1 MIIKKFQAKTE
12 EAALELARKEL
23 GSGIVVMN
31 VKKVKKKGLFSIFK
45 PQQVEVTVALEE
57 EEKQNFREAVAKVS
71 EIARQSEAAGNTR
84 SAKTEPEQPAKQ
96 GKAEPG
102 SQPEKQRQ
110 QEKQRQPEKNT
121 QTIDSRQ
128 ESAIEEKLS
137 TLQNLLEKQIGS
149 TQEEEKESEGE
160 EKKDDSN
167 VAFFHLL
174 YKMLLDN
181 EIEETYANQLVD
193 ELDGSVKPDM
203 PIDYLL
209 SVVYQKMV
217 LKFGQTKTI
226 QSAEKGPKLVYF
238 IGPTGV
244 GKTTTIAK
252 IASRLSVVE
261 KKKIVLLTADTY
273 RIAAAE
279 QLRTYANILEVPFRI
294 IYTPQEIRTAIE
306 DYAAYDYIFVD
317 TSGHSQKN
325 TDQRDD
331 TLALLRAAD
340 GQAEKEVYLVVS
352 ATTKY
357 RDLLNIADTYQ
368 KLTDFRLVFTKLD
381 ETQCQGNLFNL
392 RLHTDAPMSYVT
404 CGQNVPDDIGEFDAQ
419 KTVKLL
425 LGGNQFE

>member
-160 EKKDDSN
+160 EKKEDSN
-167 VAFFHLL
+167 VAFFQLL

-181 EIEETYANQLVD
+181 EIEETYASQLVD

>member
-23 GSGIVVMN
+23 GSCIVVMN

-45 PQQVEVTVALEE
+45 PQQIEVTVALEE

-102 SQPEKQRQ
+102 PQPEKQRQ

-160 EKKDDSN
+160 EKKEDSN

-181 EIEETYANQLVD
+181 EIEETYANQLVE

>member
-45 PQQVEVTVALEE
+45 PQQIEVTVALEE

-102 SQPEKQRQ
+102 PQPEKQRQ

-160 EKKDDSN
+160 EKKEDSN

-181 EIEETYANQLVD
+181 EIEETYANQLVE

-357 RDLLNIADTYQ
+357 RDLLKIADTYQ

>member
-102 SQPEKQRQ
+102 PQPEKQRQ

-160 EKKDDSN
+160 EKKEDSN

-174 YKMLLDN
+174 YKLLLDN
-181 EIEETYANQLVD
+181 EIEETYANQLVE

-425 LGGNQFE
+425 LGGTQFE

>member
-23 GSGIVVMN
+23 GRGIVVMN

-102 SQPEKQRQ
+102 PQPEKQRQ

-160 EKKDDSN
+160 EKKEDSN

-181 EIEETYANQLVD
+181 EIEETYANQLVE

>member
-160 EKKDDSN
+160 EKKEDSN

-404 CGQNVPDDIGEFDAQ
+404 CGQNVPDDIGEFDEQ